1 MSETKKV
8 NKIRFCNLISTKLK
22 LHNAF
27 ILPHFQ
33 YCTTVWH
40 FCSARN
46 CEKLESLNKRALR
59 IVFNDKVLSYQR
71 LLHNSEGAA
80 VYNKSLIQ
88 YLQKFS

>member
-22 LHNAF
+22 LYNAF

-46 CEKLESLNKRALR
+46 CEKLE
-59 IVFNDKVLSYQR
+59 
-71 LLHNSEGAA
+71 
-80 VYNKSLIQ
+80 LI
-88 YLQKFS
+88 S

>member
-22 LHNAF
+22 LYNAF

-59 IVFNDKVLSYQR
+59 IVFNDKVLSY
-71 LLHNSEGAA
+71 
-80 VYNKSLIQ
+80 
-88 YLQKFS
+88 